1 MNKSLVLIFTLAL
14 AGIVVGQDDQTS
26 QETMENADMSDGTTH
41 WHGDCKAAGADEMTD
56 FVTHPTTL
64 KGITIDLHSTSWTK
78 VSQEIHRYKS
88 TGPQILT
95 IVYQTSPGLTFSTL
109 DRDYTNLGPIID
121 FPGANIPPS
130 IGKITALID
139 MPPNQRAVLS
149 STANNTN
156 TYLIYNDK
164 VTSASFAPK
173 TDQSPQTFTAQ
184 LLPPP
189 ATQDDNPTFVI
200 AFPPGSGTI
209 TISKISLLPG
219 HVGGGAP
226 Q

>member
-1 MNKSLVLIFTLAL
+1 MKKSLVLAFTLAF
-14 AGIVVGQDDQTS
+14 AGIVIGQDDQAS
-26 QETMENADMSDGTTH
+26 QETMENADMSDGSTH
-41 WHGDCKAAGADEMTD
+41 WHGDCKPAGADEMTD
-56 FVTHPTTL
+56 FVTHPTNL

-78 VSQEIHRYKS
+78 VKQEIHRYAS
-88 TGPQILT
+88 SGSQILT
-95 IVYQTSPGLTFSTL
+95 IVYQTSPDLKFSTL
-109 DRDYTNLGPIID
+109 DRDYTNIGPIID
-121 FPGANIPPS
+121 LPGANIPPS
-130 IGKITALID
+130 IGQITALID

-156 TYLIYNDK
+156 TYTIFSDK
-164 VTSASFAPK
+164 VTSARFAPK

-184 LLPPP
+184 LNPPP
-189 ATQDDNPTFVI
+189 ATQDDNPIFVI
-200 AFPPGSGTI
+200 AFPPGSGSI